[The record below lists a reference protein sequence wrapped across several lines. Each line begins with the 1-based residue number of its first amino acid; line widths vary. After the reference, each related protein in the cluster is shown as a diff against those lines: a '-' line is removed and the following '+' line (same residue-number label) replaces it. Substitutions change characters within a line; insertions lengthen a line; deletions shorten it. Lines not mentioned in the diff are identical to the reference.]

1 MDAGHSFAPLSRH
14 CFGEEQQVLR
24 RSATLAG
31 QKPLG
36 LLLAAG
42 CLLVACAGAQAHGQ
56 SSCAGAEALADA
68 ARARPT
74 AATYTEL
81 GIWFGNRRQFSCAAR
96 AFEAALKLDPRFSP
110 ALDGMS
116 KSLMA
121 NGDSASVVGL
131 LENARLNEALNEA
144 LTVDLG
150 QALIKQGRF
159 DDAVQTL
166 GRGLARYPSSQDL
179 TEALGGLYILQDDG
193 DRAVQVAEKT
203 ARMRPGDLRT
213 QRFYLRTL
221 ATKNDAAKA
230 IPLARRLLATAP
242 DDADLLY
249 LSGIIESWVAD
260 YSAART
266 HLEKSV
272 AIDPAN
278 ADCHY
283 RLGFVLV
290 RVQNYPRA
298 KEELEKAIALG
309 EPNPAAHYQLAMV
322 LRNLG
327 MAEQAKAEL
336 QLFDQGR
343 EAPAKRKLAAKK
355 VAEAEHALA
364 AGDPAA
370 AAALYAEAF
379 DEQPQDAMVAYKWA
393 LALNDAGD
401 KNAERAALLR
411 AVDIDPGFAL
421 AQEQLGYVEGQLGD
435 TAAAERRFRLALK
448 AAPEYAQ
455 GWVSLA
461 TALAIQSRFAE
472 ARQAVATALK
482 LEPKN
487 ASAVEL
493 NRRLAAT
500 AARGRQ

>member
-1 MDAGHSFAPLSRH
+1 MS
-14 CFGEEQQVLR
+14 R
-24 RSATLAG
+24 RSATSAR
-31 QKPLG
+31 QRPLG

-42 CLLVACAGAQAHGQ
+42 WLLAACAFHEAQAQ
-56 SSCAGAEALADA
+56 ASCSAPEALAAA

-74 AATYTEL
+74 ADSCIEL
-81 GIWFGNRRQFSCAAR
+81 GIWFGKQRQFSCAAQ
-96 AFEAALKLDPRFSP
+96 AFEAALKLDPRSSP
-110 ALDGMS
+110 ALDGVS

-121 NGDSASVVGL
+121 QGDSASVVGL
-131 LENARLNEALNEA
+131 LENARLSQALNEA

-150 QALIKQGRF
+150 QALVKQGRF

-166 GRGLARYPSSQDL
+166 RRGLARYPASQDL
-179 TEALGGLYILQDDG
+179 TEALGGLYILEDDG

-203 ARMRPGDLRT
+203 ARLRPADLRT

-221 ATKNDAAKA
+221 VTKNDAARA
-230 IPLARRLLATAP
+230 IPLARRLLAIAP
-242 DDADLLY
+242 GDADLLY
-249 LSGIIESWVAD
+249 LSGVIESWVAD
-260 YSAART
+260 YPAARA

-283 RLGFVLV
+283 RLGYVLV
-290 RVQNYPRA
+290 RVRDDARA
-298 KEELEKAIALG
+298 KEELDKAIALG

-327 MAEQAKAEL
+327 MPEQAKAEL
-336 QLFDQGR
+336 LLFQQGR
-343 EAPAKRKLAAKK
+343 EAPEKRKLAAKK
-355 VAEAEHALA
+355 AAEADHALA
-364 AGDPAA
+364 LGDPRA

-379 DEQPQDAMVAYKWA
+379 DEQPQDAMLAYKWA

-401 KNAERAALLR
+401 MDAERAALLR
-411 AVDIDPGFAL
+411 AVDIDPAFAL
-421 AQEQLGYVEGQLGD
+421 AQAQLGYVEGQSGD
-435 TAAAERRFRLALK
+435 AAAAERRFRLALA

-487 ASAVEL
+487 PGAIEL

-500 AARGRQ
+500 PAEGQP